1 MLTKAKEGVKK
12 LQALTDRVESGD
24 GSALPAIRATLER
37 PGLAEETGNLAKE
50 ALDLLM
56 ASACGQDVARKQGL
70 TRKLEEMRV
79 ELLGP
84 DPTAI
89 ERLLVERILA
99 CWIYLHYLEVMQTKY
114 EPAPLIAG
122 VFFQRLLS
130 AAHKRYLAAL
140 KALAVVRR
148 LSRTGHT
155 VSFRDSNG
163 PK

>member
-1 MLTKAKEGVKK
+1 ME
-12 LQALTDRVESGD
+12 RGD
-24 GSALPAIRATLER
+24 ESALPAIRATLER

-56 ASACGQDVARKQGL
+56 ASACGQDAARKEGL
-70 TRKLEEMRV
+70 TRKLEEMRADLIG
-79 ELLGP
+79 EK
-84 DPTAI
+84 PTGI

-99 CWIYLHYLEVMQTKY
+99 CWLYLHYLEVMQTKY

-130 AAHKRYLAAL
+130 AAQRRYLAAL
-140 KALAVVRR
+140 KALAVTRR
-148 LSRTGHT
+148 LSRTGHA
-155 VSFRDSNG
+155 VSFRGSKR